1 MEEPMS
7 KKRRKNRRYTESF
20 KAAAV
25 ERMKLGC
32 NVSELARE
40 LKVSRT
46 LLYMW
51 FLSAAEGGEKDAD
64 ASKGEL
70 GELQQRVAW
79 LEGVIGRQKLEA
91 DFLSAALRRIEA
103 KPQRKKENGGT
114 KSTPKSPTGLR
125 SKAN

>member
-1 MEEPMS
+1 MS
-7 KKRRKNRRYTESF
+7 KKRRKNRRHTESF

-32 NVSELARE
+32 NVSELAQE
-40 LKVSRT
+40 LKISRT

-51 FLSAAEGGEKDAD
+51 FLAAAKAGEKGEKDSEAN
-64 ASKGEL
+64 KGKV

-79 LEGVIGRQKLEA
+79 LEGMIGRQKVEA

-103 KPQRKKENGGT
+103 RAQRKKEIGET
-114 KSTPKSPTGLR
+114 KSTPKSPSGLR

>member
-1 MEEPMS
+1 MS
-7 KKRRKNRRYTESF
+7 KTRRKNRRHTASF

-40 LKVSRT
+40 LKISRT

-51 FLSAAEGGEKDAD
+51 FLAAMHGGEKDSD
-64 ASKGEL
+64 PQDRKIRELEQKVAS
-70 GELQQRVAW
+70 
-79 LEGVIGRQKLEA
+79 LEGEIGRQKLEA

-103 KPQRKKENGGT
+103 EPRRKNEIGEI
-114 KSTPKSPTGLR
+114 KSTPKSAAGQR

>member
-1 MEEPMS
+1 MS
-7 KKRRKNRRYTESF
+7 KKRRQNRRHTAGF

-51 FLSAAEGGEKDAD
+51 FLAGMQGEGKGAD
-64 ASKGEL
+64 P
-70 GELQQRVAW
+70 QQRKLRELEQKIATM
-79 LEGVIGRQKLEA
+79 EGVIGRQKLEA
-91 DFLSAALRRIEA
+91 DFLAAALRRIA
-103 KPQRKKENGGT
+103 AGSQRKSEIGAT
-114 KSTPKSPTGLR
+114 KSTPKSTTGWR

>member
-1 MEEPMS
+1 MS
-7 KKRRKNRRYTESF
+7 KDRQKNRRHTESF

-32 NVSELARE
+32 NVSDLARE

-51 FLSAAEGGEKDAD
+51 FLAAVEGGEKDSA
-64 ASKGEL
+64 AEKSEL
-70 GELQQRVAW
+70 GELHQRVAW

-91 DFLSAALRRIEA
+91 DFLSAALHRIEGKA
-103 KPQRKKENGGT
+103 RREKEIGET

>member
-1 MEEPMS
+1 MS
-7 KKRRKNRRYTESF
+7 KARRKNRRYTESF

-32 NVSELARE
+32 NVSKLAHE
-40 LKVSRT
+40 LKISRT

-51 FLSAAEGGEKDAD
+51 FLAAAEGGEKTPDAN
-64 ASKGEL
+64 KGKL

-79 LEGVIGRQKLEA
+79 LEGVIGRQKVEA

-103 KPQRKKENGGT
+103 KAPPKKEIGET

>member
-1 MEEPMS
+1 MS
-7 KKRRKNRRYTESF
+7 KKRQKNRRHSASF
-20 KAAAV
+20 RAAAV

-51 FLSAAEGGEKDAD
+51 FLAAMPGEAKDAD
-64 ASKGEL
+64 P
-70 GELQQRVAW
+70 QQRKLRELEHKIAT

-91 DFLSAALRRIEA
+91 DFLAAALRRVEA
-103 KPQRKKENGGT
+103 GSQRKSEIGET
-114 KSTPKSPTGLR
+114 ESTPKSRAGQR

>member
-1 MEEPMS
+1 MS
-7 KKRRKNRRYTESF
+7 KKAEKRRKNRRHAVSF

-51 FLSAAEGGEKDAD
+51 FLAAMGGEVKDVD
-64 ASKGEL
+64 P
-70 GELQQRVAW
+70 QQRKIRELELKVAA
-79 LEGVIGRQKLEA
+79 LEGAIGRQKVEA
-91 DFLSAALRRIEA
+91 DFLAAALRRIEGE
-103 KPQRKKENGGT
+103 PQRNTAIGET
-114 KSTPKSPTGLR
+114 KSTPKSQAGQR
-125 SKAN
+125 RKAN

>member
-1 MEEPMS
+1 MS
-7 KKRRKNRRYTESF
+7 KKRRKNRRHTEGF

-51 FLSAAEGGEKDAD
+51 FLAAVERGGKDSAAEK
-64 ASKGEL
+64 SEL

-103 KPQRKKENGGT
+103 KARRKKEIGET